1 MPLSRGQHRGRPAMS
16 ARMAIPA
23 LAGLVA
29 VTGAIAGCGG
39 SAPAPSAGPSQS
51 AVQRQTKNWLN
62 GKNVGTVTSVVCNM
76 PSDWKPGATFK
87 CFVYDGTAG
96 VGTVTNTVETSEG
109 NQARWNE
116 EFAPIG

>member
-1 MPLSRGQHRGRPAMS
+1 
-16 ARMAIPA
+16 
-23 LAGLVA
+23 
-29 VTGAIAGCGG
+29 
-39 SAPAPSAGPSQS
+39 
-51 AVQRQTKNWLN
+51 
-62 GKNVGTVTSVVCNM
+62 M